1 MRGMGLMA
9 GFVIVAM
16 VAFGACSGGDAQG
29 EQGAEVTKEQYDTWM
44 SELSNWG
51 RWGEDDQLGALNLI
65 TPAKRIEAAA
75 LVRDGRTTDSFGSV
89 TRLNT
94 MAAR

>member
-29 EQGAEVTKEQYDTWM
+29 EQG
-44 SELSNWG
+44 
-51 RWGEDDQLGALNLI
+51 
-65 TPAKRIEAAA
+65 IEYIYIYIVGV
-75 LVRDGRTTDSFGSV
+75 L
-89 TRLNT
+89 
-94 MAAR
+94 